1 LVCIACDKV
10 PLPWATY
17 KRAWFTFKKSAPRH
31 FYIFLANFIEKEHN
45 VLYALHPMEES
56 IMTYSIRLPHEI
68 EDRLESLSVLTGRSK
83 SFYVKEA
90 IIEHLDDIEDV
101 YLAEKRLEDIRA
113 GRTQTIP
120 LKQVM
125 KHYGM
130 DN

>member
-1 LVCIACDKV
+1 
-10 PLPWATY
+10 
-17 KRAWFTFKKSAPRH
+17 
-31 FYIFLANFIEKEHN
+31 
-45 VLYALHPMEES
+45 
-56 IMTYSIRLPHEI
+56 MTYSIRLPHEI
-68 EDRLESLSVLTGRSK
+68 ENRLEKLSVQTGRSK

-120 LKQVM
+120 LQEVM
-125 KHYGM
+125 KRYGM